1 MLVGDWV
8 TCAVPSLVAEV
19 MFGLLPRLLLHRQ
32 SHKMAV
38 QLSLIVSQ
46 SELASLHPLLTGM
59 EDFVQ
64 KKGRYACIIYIYTQT
79 FSNYSN

>member
-8 TCAVPSLVAEV
+8 TCAVPSLVAEA

-64 KKGRYACIIYIYTQT
+64 KKGRYTCIIYIYMQT